1 MPGASPDVVCQRGQG
16 LPQLY
21 ITLHITLAAAAAAAA
36 AALRGVDAV
45 DAILRAGRL
54 RLACQAAM
62 PGEQQPALPS
72 LPPALD
78 LRSS

>member
-21 ITLHITLAAAAAAAA
+21 ITLHITLAA